1 MKYTTLDELNRR
13 LDGRLKIGGVVSS
26 LGETAITA
34 DLVVQVADQIEDMI
48 DGLLRARYQLPLV
61 NAHPV
66 LAGIVEKGVACQ
78 LLSQYFVGQ
87 GPSESPPSD
96 AFVCSDY
103 RRDLKMLDAIALP
116 GELLIDPEINQKGF
130 TWGSIQSGTRDM
142 PSTTVMW

>member
-34 DLVVQVADQIEDMI
+34 DLVVQVADQIENLI
-48 DGLLRARYQLPLV
+48 DGMLRMRYQLPLV
-61 NAHPV
+61 GLHPF

-87 GPSESPPSD
+87 GPSEGPPSD

-103 RRDLKMLDAIALP
+103 RRDLKLLDAIALG
-116 GELLIDPEINQKGF
+116 GEILLDPEINQKGF
-130 TWGSIQSGTRDM
+130 SWGSIQSGPRDT
-142 PSTTVMW
+142 PGVTVLW